1 MKFKHFQKIFGLLS
15 SLSADEFKWIYQAVF
30 LGMNELNISKVCD
43 LSGDRF
49 WTEKLVDTS

>member
-30 LGMNELNISKVCD
+30 LGMNELFLRSVIGQMTDFGHKKMTGFS
-43 LSGDRF
+43 
-49 WTEKLVDTS
+49 